1 VKTGKQYLA
10 GLDDGRSVFIGSE
23 KVANVAEHPAFRNA
37 ARTVAA
43 IYDMKAAPENKES
56 MTFEADGERHSMYYL
71 QARSA
76 ADLEKR
82 MSIHRGIAD
91 MTFGMFGR
99 SPDYFASFVTGMSLV
114 PDLFGPYSRNI
125 QSYFKFM
132 RDRDVFAAH
141 AVVPPQGSRDP
152 AYYQRANKETQAC
165 RVVREDD
172 DGLVVSGMKM
182 LATAAVLADELW
194 IGNLI
199 PLAPENAT
207 EAVTFAMPCNT
218 PGLSLWSRKPLEPQ
232 AKTEFDSPLSWRFD
246 ETDSVV
252 LLDRVKVPWERVF
265 VHNSPA
271 LAREIYTRTPAH
283 VYGNHQSGVRFLSK
297 LRLIVGLASRI
308 AMATG
313 CRELP
318 AVRETLGRLATM
330 EATLQGMIWGEI
342 HGHEQWPG
350 GFVSFNRRIVYAAM
364 NWCSEQYSGLI
375 DCLRELSGGAVL
387 QMPADVSVLSNPE
400 LMDSFEFHWDSAQM
414 PAVDRMKLFR
424 LVWEMVGS
432 EFAGRQIQYEKFYA
446 GPSFI
451 QRGHSYREAPWTEF
465 HGVVDTLLNS
475 YLPGTLAPDKQDSKS
490 CHSNGRVE
498 AEVTT
503 PGVQSD

>member
-1 VKTGKQYLA
+1 MKTGKQKLA

-23 KVANVAEHPAFRNA
+23 KVANVADHPAFRNA

-182 LATAAVLADELW
+182 LATAAVLADE
-194 IGNLI
+194 
-199 PLAPENAT
+199 E
-207 EAVTFAMPCNT
+207 
-218 PGLSLWSRKPLEPQ
+218 
-232 AKTEFDSPLSWRFD
+232 
-246 ETDSVV
+246 
-252 LLDRVKVPWERVF
+252 
-265 VHNSPA
+265 
-271 LAREIYTRTPAH
+271 
-283 VYGNHQSGVRFLSK
+283 
-297 LRLIVGLASRI
+297 
-308 AMATG
+308 
-313 CRELP
+313 
-318 AVRETLGRLATM
+318 
-330 EATLQGMIWGEI
+330 
-342 HGHEQWPG
+342 
-350 GFVSFNRRIVYAAM
+350 
-364 NWCSEQYSGLI
+364 
-375 DCLRELSGGAVL
+375 
-387 QMPADVSVLSNPE
+387 
-400 LMDSFEFHWDSAQM
+400 
-414 PAVDRMKLFR
+414 
-424 LVWEMVGS
+424 
-432 EFAGRQIQYEKFYA
+432 
-446 GPSFI
+446 
-451 QRGHSYREAPWTEF
+451 
-465 HGVVDTLLNS
+465 
-475 YLPGTLAPDKQDSKS
+475 
-490 CHSNGRVE
+490 
-498 AEVTT
+498 
-503 PGVQSD
+503 